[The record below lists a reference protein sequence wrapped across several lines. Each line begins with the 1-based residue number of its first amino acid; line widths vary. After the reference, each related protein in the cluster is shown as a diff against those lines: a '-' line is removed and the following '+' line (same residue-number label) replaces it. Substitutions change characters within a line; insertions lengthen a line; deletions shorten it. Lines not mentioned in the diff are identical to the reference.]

1 VERSIELLETARPS
15 FFYPQL
21 YFHDVVSPIH
31 QRARELGIRGAAMAW
46 SHPTMD
52 WREAVGWVREMCERV
67 RGSEFMPGYS
77 LSCWGAFYLLAHG
90 VPLSS
95 LRELMRRARPMVLA
109 GFDER
114 EAQGVAELSAI
125 FSPPHDA
132 PRWT

>member
-1 VERSIELLETARPS
+1 
-15 FFYPQL
+15 
-21 YFHDVVSPIH
+21 
-31 QRARELGIRGAAMAW
+31 
-46 SHPTMD
+46 
-52 WREAVGWVREMCERV
+52 
-67 RGSEFMPGYS
+67 MPGYS

-114 EAQGVAELSAI
+114 EAQGADELSAI
-125 FSPPHDA
+125 FSPPPDA